1 MTTPPPAM
9 LDANEVQVGTPNGPG
24 IWLAPVGTAP
34 PTDTTSPWG
43 AGWESLGYLSDD
55 GPTVGQ
61 NTSHQDITPWQSVAP
76 IRSVITGRQVTLH
89 FIMWQLNESTLAL
102 YFDTD
107 EATAAADGSLS
118 MDVRT
123 DQAGHQYAVGIDSMD
138 GDRVLR
144 IAFARANLT
153 DSGDMAIKR
162 GATVPLDVTLSA
174 LETDGVLATVLLGPS
189 VAGARMI
196 PSPNGSGTNGVNTRA
211 DQPAPAGKSK
221 AA

>member
-1 MTTPPPAM
+1 MTTPPPPA
-9 LDANEVQVGTPNGPG
+9 LDASEVQVGTPNGPG
-24 IWLAPVGTAP
+24 IYLAEVGTTP
-34 PTDTTSPWG
+34 PADTTSPWG
-43 AGWESLGYLSDD
+43 AGWNILGYLSDD

-61 NTSHQDITPWQSVAP
+61 NTDHEDLTPWQSVAP
-76 IRSVITGRQVTLH
+76 IRSVITGRQVTLQ
-89 FIMWQLNESTLAL
+89 FVLWQLNSTTLSL

-107 EATAAADGSLS
+107 EPTENADGSLS

-123 DQAGHQYAVGIDSMD
+123 DQAGHQYAVGIDSAD

-174 LETDGVLATVLLGPS
+174 LETNGSLATVLLGPAT
-189 VAGARMI
+189 AGALMA
-196 PSPNGSGTNGVNTRA
+196 PSSNGTGAKTNGNGGNGGTKTA
-211 DQPAPAGKSK
+211 SK

>member
-1 MTTPPPAM
+1 MTTPTYA

-24 IWLAPVGTAP
+24 VYLAAVGTAP

-43 AGWESLGYLSDD
+43 TGWKILGYLSDD
-55 GPTVGQ
+55 GPTIGQ
-61 NTSHQDITPWQSVAP
+61 NTDSEDLTPWQSIAP
-76 IRSVITGRQVTLH
+76 IRSVITGRQVTLQ
-89 FIMWQLNESTLAL
+89 MVLWQLNELTLGL

-107 EATAAADGSLS
+107 VPTPGAGGEIS

-123 DQAGHQYAVGIDSMD
+123 DQAGHQYAVGIDSQD

-144 IAFARANLT
+144 IAFPRANLT
-153 DSGDMAIKR
+153 DAGDMPIKR

-174 LETDGVLATVLLGPS
+174 LETSGVLATVLLGPPA
-189 VAGARMI
+189 VGLAMT
-196 PSPNGSGTNGVNTRA
+196 PSGNGSGTNGVHT
-211 DQPAPAGKSK
+211 S